1 MKNNFQR
8 IGLVA
13 FVLAV
18 ALPIN
23 AQESPG
29 TKPSTTAMLEA
40 IRQEA
45 RQDFGLTAKK
55 LRAMNPS
62 AMSDEDHQTWLRL
75 ARTAAV
81 RIADRDWLISLSAE
95 NDKFSSVHVYRVLLA
110 SGYLSEGNL
119 PSARSELARIEDISQ
134 LNTRDQRRYWSIKA
148 RLGQLDGN
156 IADER
161 YAIEKIMH
169 ELAHW
174 PSKDCQSCHDDPKQ
188 KEVLPLLDVR
198 NFWFAK
204 RYVEL
209 MQIQGD
215 AESVKE
221 AALSKLASAP
231 RDDEARIF
239 LAHALQA
246 LGRSVEGEE
255 LLKEIRWVAFPDRA
269 GPSSRMMFA
278 WP

>member
-13 FVLAV
+13 FVVAV
-18 ALPIN
+18 ALPIG

-62 AMSDEDHQTWLRL
+62 AMSNEDHQTWLRL

-81 RIADRDWLISLSAE
+81 RIADRDWLLSLSAQ
-95 NDKFSSVHVYRVLLA
+95 NDPFSSVHVYRVLLA
-110 SGYLSEGNL
+110 SGYLSEGNF
-119 PSARSELARIEDISQ
+119 PATRTELARIDDLSQ

-148 RLGQLDGN
+148 RLGQLEGN

-161 YAIEKIMH
+161 NAIEKIMH

-174 PSKDCQSCHDDPKQ
+174 PSKDCQSCHDDQKQ
-188 KEVLPLLDVR
+188 KGILPLLDVR

-215 AESVKE
+215 AESVKT
-221 AALSKLASAP
+221 AAARKLAAAP

-246 LGRSVEGEE
+246 LGKNTEAEQ
-255 LLKEIRWVAFPDRA
+255 LLKEIPWVAFPERT
-269 GPSSRMMFA
+269 GPSARMMVA

>member
-8 IGLVA
+8 IGLMA
-13 FVLAV
+13 FVVAV
-18 ALPIN
+18 SLPIG
-23 AQESPG
+23 AQEKAE

-62 AMSDEDHQTWLRL
+62 AMSDDDHQIWLRL
-75 ARTAAV
+75 ARSAAL
-81 RIADRDWLISLSAE
+81 RIGDRDWLLSLSTQ
-95 NDKFSSVHVYRVLLA
+95 NDRFSSVHVYRVLLA
-110 SGYLSEGNL
+110 SSYLSEGNL
-119 PSARSELARIEDISQ
+119 PAARSELARIEDLRQ

-148 RLGQLDGN
+148 RLEQLDGN

-161 YAIEKIMH
+161 YAIENIMH
-169 ELAHW
+169 ELARW

-204 RYVEL
+204 RYIEL

-221 AALSKLASAP
+221 AALRKLASAP

-246 LGRSVEGEE
+246 LGSRAEGEQ
-255 LLKEIRWVAFPDRA
+255 LLKEIRWVAFPDRT